1 MEYMCLISALNKSKG
16 NLKHLL
22 LIVSVEARV
31 TFIVRGLVAASR
43 IAALEFAGLHEKIL
57 NWTP

>member
-1 MEYMCLISALNKSKG
+1 
-16 NLKHLL
+16 LL
-22 LIVSVEARV
+22 LIVTVEARV

-43 IAALEFAGLHEKIL
+43 IAALEFAGLHGKIL

>member
-1 MEYMCLISALNKSKG
+1 
-16 NLKHLL
+16 
-22 LIVSVEARV
+22 VTVEARV

-43 IAALEFAGLHEKIL
+43 IAALEFAAQHGKIL